1 MVRHLMQ
8 KNPDRA
14 QFLLPTQE
22 LPAEVA
28 REPTFR
34 ALYLMVSCNK
44 LCTAHALDDVNRKS
58 ISKCYKIVRI
68 FNLFDMSR

>member
-1 MVRHLMQ
+1 MVRHLVQ

-34 ALYLMVSCNK
+34 ALYLMVSFNK
-44 LCTAHALDDVNRKS
+44 LYTAHKLDNVNRES
-58 ISKCYKIVRI
+58 
-68 FNLFDMSR
+68 F